1 MLETATKIVPKRTGC
16 CSGDLLPSAILR
28 KPGPSSYMA
37 TQVMSLNADVS
48 SSVKEAMLWIC
59 NVQKTLTE
67 IR

>member
-37 TQVMSLNADVS
+37 TQVMSLNAGCLQFH
-48 SSVKEAMLWIC
+48 KGGNAMDL
-59 NVQKTLTE
+59 
-67 IR
+67 